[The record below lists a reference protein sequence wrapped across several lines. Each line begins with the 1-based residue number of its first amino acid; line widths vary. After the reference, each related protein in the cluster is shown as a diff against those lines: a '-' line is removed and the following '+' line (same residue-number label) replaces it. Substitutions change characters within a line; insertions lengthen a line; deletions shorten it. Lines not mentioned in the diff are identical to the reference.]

1 MAEKGNA
8 VAVQLVIPWWGW
20 LGVVSVLV
28 GIGIWVGSIQTNQR
42 SFKSFMDE
50 IRADIKKLLER
61 SSPPPPVHASSP
73 VSLTESG
80 EKISSGLSVRGWAA
94 DEAPR
99 LVEEARGKQEFEIF
113 ELCVSHVTARLKVD
127 EDLLKVVRAGAYEY
141 GTEPEQIRKVYE
153 VELRDEVLKLI
164 GKTA

>member
-28 GIGIWVGSIQTNQR
+28 GIGIWVGSIQTNQA
-42 SFKSFMDE
+42 FKSFMDE
-50 IRADIKKLLER
+50 IRADIKKLLEW

-80 EKISSGLSVRGWAA
+80 EKISSGLSVKGWQPTR
-94 DEAPR
+94 PR
-99 LVEEARGKQEFEIF
+99 A
-113 ELCVSHVTARLKVD
+113 
-127 EDLLKVVRAGAYEY
+127 
-141 GTEPEQIRKVYE
+141 
-153 VELRDEVLKLI
+153 
-164 GKTA
+164 